1 MSCIYAQK
9 DADSSSYKP
18 HVNTCGKGVLRESFI
33 YHPTF
38 KINQP
43 YKLVIAIDMT

>member
-1 MSCIYAQK
+1 MSWIYAQR
-9 DADSSSYKP
+9 DADSPSYKP
-18 HVNTCGKGVLRESFI
+18 HVNTCGKDVLLESFL

-43 YKLVIAIDMT
+43 YKLVIAIDMP